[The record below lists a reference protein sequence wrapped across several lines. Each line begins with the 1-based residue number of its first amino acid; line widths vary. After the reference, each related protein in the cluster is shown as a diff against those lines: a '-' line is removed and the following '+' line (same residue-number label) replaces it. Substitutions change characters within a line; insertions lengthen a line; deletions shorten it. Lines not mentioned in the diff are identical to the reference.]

1 MGLALALGLDYAFE
15 YPHTDFKAKVR
26 LLASMAALNMVSGSI
41 LWANTYSPLP
51 YLFLGSFVVWS
62 LLVCIWVFNTWSKRH
77 CQQNG
82 NLQWMLTVVPVMKAL
97 VLGLSFLFWYS
108 CLHLSMCSF
117 WVAFGVFVT
126 RIFLEIACFV
136 AFLLISHGYCIM
148 HEQLST
154 SERRTIAGLVSLL
167 YLTLTGYKA
176 AVPQFAVFVM
186 LIYLLMLCMIFRH
199 LSRNIAFLREELQH
213 IEDNGVQIM
222 RTAIHTKYTMFK
234 KFQAAMIM
242 MVVAEILMH
251 TRTSALASEYWVQ
264 LLVREWTEIGFL
276 FYIGWTF
283 RSRELSPFFTVIPT
297 HNSTGQRTLPP
308 IFSIEMNENDFNNLN
323 FREWHIGVRTSQSGC
338 EDVNRPMVVVVQ
350 HPGAS
355 REEFNKGS
363 NCSKAASEYALK
375 SSLSSFNM
383 SSGKSSALPRSRSL
397 SLVPDS
403 GLFENSQIP

>member
-1 MGLALALGLDYAFE
+1 
-15 YPHTDFKAKVR
+15 
-26 LLASMAALNMVSGSI
+26 
-41 LWANTYSPLP
+41 
-51 YLFLGSFVVWS
+51 
-62 LLVCIWVFNTWSKRH
+62 
-77 CQQNG
+77 
-82 NLQWMLTVVPVMKAL
+82 
-97 VLGLSFLFWYS
+97 
-108 CLHLSMCSF
+108 
-117 WVAFGVFVT
+117 
-126 RIFLEIACFV
+126 
-136 AFLLISHGYCIM
+136 M

-222 RTAIHTKYTMFK
+222 RTAIHTKYIMFK
-234 KFQAAMIM
+234 KFQAAMLM

-251 TRTSALASEYWVQ
+251 TKTSALASEYWVQ

-308 IFSIEMNENDFNNLN
+308 IFSIEMNENDFNNLD

-355 REEFNKGS
+355 REEFTKGS